1 MKTKT
6 VLVTDLPKLEK
17 IIHLADIHIRLLKRH
32 VEYREVF
39 NKLYADLRARD
50 LSNTAIVLA
59 GDIVHAKTDMSPE
72 MVNIT
77 SEFLKTLSDIAP
89 TIMIAGNHDLNLAN
103 PNRLD
108 ALTPIV
114 ENLKHKNL
122 HYLKH
127 SGIYEFAD
135 VELGVHAI
143 DDEPENWPSAS
154 ELDGSKPRIALY
166 HGAVNQAQTDVGYT
180 VNNRVTVETFRGY
193 DMVLLGDIHK
203 TQFLQEYGGPG
214 VPEVF
219 YPGSLIQQNHGESLT
234 GHGYAVWDV
243 SIRKV
248 ESYVEVK
255 NDYGYHTIKL
265 TDSKMP
271 NIKGLPKNL
280 RLRLLVNNVDTSVIK
295 KVQAAIRKQYNVVD
309 CTVNRLVDRKVTG
322 TKTTTT
328 ALDNISDVSHQNSL
342 IKDYIEEHFHNI
354 DSDVVQKVLDINT
367 SLNARVGDDE
377 LPKNVSWRPIKL
389 EFDNLFSYGE
399 GNSINFADMSGLY
412 GVFSPNATGKTSAF
426 DAMCFALYD
435 KTPRAFKGSH
445 IMNTRKDKFS
455 CKLTIE
461 IGQNQYLIE
470 RIGSRKKNGE
480 VKVDVNFS
488 KIDGDNLV
496 SLNGED
502 RRDTNAAIRSYVGTY
517 EDFVL
522 TSLSVQGQNSLFIDT
537 GQSDR
542 KDLLSQFIG
551 LTIFDRL
558 FNLASDEIKEVT
570 GALKSFKRDD
580 FTQRLAD
587 VQNRIESEIVEYDKI
602 NLEIAEFTEKSNEIA
617 HTIKGLYALKNPTTV
632 DIDIESVEEAL
643 AEAVK
648 KIENFTDTI
657 QTNLDKIK
665 KIQQQKSDVEKTL
678 PKKSV
683 EELSAE
689 FNELVNA
696 RTALNKLKSDM
707 QILRADAANKRDKL
721 EKLKEHK
728 YDPNCQFC
736 INNVFV
742 KDAMATR
749 SQYDSLL
756 AQIDALEDKLAGA
769 DEYIAAR
776 AEAEDQYKSAIKL
789 QKEVHQYQNEI
800 QRLILENSDKDR
812 EIQVINNDINS
823 YQSFITQYQM
833 NKDAIE
839 SNNRI
844 QLEIDKLEDVKK
856 AFDADVRRLE
866 QNLRMHDRN
875 ISVHKKEKEDMMN
888 SIKQAEELETTYE
901 AYETY
906 LAIIGRDGLPYQ
918 LISQV
923 IPTLQTEVNNVLSQ
937 TADFSVSLEVDGKNI
952 NGKILYEDD
961 RVWPLE
967 LASGMEKFISGLAIR
982 VALMSVSNLPKSNFL
997 VIDEGLGVLD
1007 ADNLS
1012 NISTMFGILKNQFD
1026 FLILISHLDV
1036 VRDIADNLIDIQRA
1050 DGFSKIVVE

>member
-1 MKTKT
+1 MA
-6 VLVTDLPKLEK
+6 K
-17 IIHLADIHIRLLKRH
+17 IKIR
-32 VEYREVF
+32 
-39 NKLYADLRARD
+39 
-50 LSNTAIVLA
+50 
-59 GDIVHAKTDMSPE
+59 
-72 MVNIT
+72 
-77 SEFLKTLSDIAP
+77 
-89 TIMIAGNHDLNLAN
+89 
-103 PNRLD
+103 
-108 ALTPIV
+108 
-114 ENLKHKNL
+114 
-122 HYLKH
+122 
-127 SGIYEFAD
+127 
-135 VELGVHAI
+135 
-143 DDEPENWPSAS
+143 
-154 ELDGSKPRIALY
+154 RI
-166 HGAVNQAQTDVGYT
+166 
-180 VNNRVTVETFRGY
+180 
-193 DMVLLGDIHK
+193 K
-203 TQFLQEYGGPG
+203 
-214 VPEVF
+214 PEVF
-219 YPGSLIQQNHGESLT
+219 YCGSLVQQNHGESLT

-243 SIRKV
+243 SKCKV

-280 RLRLLVNNVDTSVIK
+280 RLRLLVTNVDTSVIK

-309 CTVNRLVDRKVTG
+309 CTVNRLVDKKTTG

-354 DSDVVQKVLDINT
+354 DADVVQKVLDINT

-399 GNSINFADMSGLY
+399 GNSINFADMEGLY

-470 RIGSRKKNGE
+470 RIGNRKKNGE

-488 KIDGDNLV
+488 KIDGDNLI

-502 RRDTNAAIRSYVGTY
+502 RRDTNANIRSYVGTY

-558 FNLASDEIKEVT
+558 FTLASDEIKEVT

-587 VQNRIESEIVEYDKI
+587 VQNRIESETVAHDKI
-602 NLEIAEFTEKSNEIA
+602 VAEIAEFSAQSNEIA
-617 HTIKGLYALKNPTTV
+617 NTIKGLYAAKNPITF
-632 DIDIESVEEAL
+632 DIDIEQVE
-643 AEAVK
+643 K
-648 KIENFTDTI
+648 NFASAMDDLDRLEKDI
-657 QTNLDKIK
+657 QTNLDEIK
-665 KIQQQKSDVEKTL
+665 KLQKDMHDVELKL
-678 PKKSV
+678 PKKTV

-696 RTALNKLKSDM
+696 RTALNKLKSEM

-728 YDPNCQFC
+728 YDPNCEYC

-742 KDAMATR
+742 KDAMSTR

-756 AQIDALEDKLAGA
+756 AQIDTMEDKLSGA

-776 AEAEDQYKSAIKL
+776 AGAEEQYKSAIKL
-789 QKEVHQYQNEI
+789 QKEVHEYQNKIQNLILKNSNAEASIQATKNEITSYQTLIQQYQA
-800 QRLILENSDKDR
+800 
-812 EIQVINNDINS
+812 
-823 YQSFITQYQM
+823 
-833 NKDAIE
+833 NKDSIE

-844 QLEIDKLEDVKK
+844 QLEIDKLEDVKT
-856 AFDADVRRLE
+856 AFDNDVRRLE
-866 QNLRMHDRN
+866 QNLRIHDRN
-875 ISVHKKEKEDMMN
+875 ITVYKKEKDDMMK
-888 SIKQAEELETTYE
+888 SIKEAEELETTYE

-906 LAIIGRDGLPYQ
+906 LAVIGRDGLPYQ

-937 TADFSVSLEVDGKNI
+937 TSDFSVSLEVDGKNI

-1007 ADNLS
+1007 ADNLA
-1012 NISTMFGILKNQFD
+1012 NMSTLFGILKNQFD
-1026 FLILISHLDV
+1026 FMILISHLDV

>member
-1 MKTKT
+1 MRHK
-6 VLVTDLPKLEK
+6 LVTNLQKLKK
-17 IIHLADIHIRLLKRH
+17 IVHIADIHIRLLKRH
-32 VEYREVF
+32 GEYREVF
-39 NKLYADLRARD
+39 DKLYADLRARD
-50 LSNTAIVLA
+50 LTNTAIVLA

-72 MVNIT
+72 MVNVT
-77 SEFLKTLSDIAP
+77 SEFLKSLSDIAP

-114 ENLKHKNL
+114 ENLKHKSL
-122 HYLKH
+122 YYLKH

-135 VELGVHAI
+135 VEIGVHAI

-154 ELDGSKPRIALY
+154 ELDGNKTRIALY

-193 DMVLLGDIHK
+193 EMVLLGDIHK
-203 TQFLQEYGGPG
+203 TQFLQEYGGRG

-219 YPGSLIQQNHGESLT
+219 YPGSLIQQNHGEALT

-243 SIRKV
+243 ATCKV
-248 ESYVEVK
+248 ESHVEVK

-280 RLRLLVNNVDTSVIK
+280 RLRMLVSNVDASVIK

-309 CTVNRLVDRKVTG
+309 CTVNRLVEK
-322 TKTTTT
+322 KTTGSKTSTT
-328 ALDNISDVSHQNSL
+328 SIDNISDVSHQNSL

-354 DSDVVQKVLDINT
+354 DADVVQKILDINT

-399 GNSINFADMSGLY
+399 GNSINFADMDGLY
-412 GVFSPNATGKTSAF
+412 GVFSANATGKTSAF

-470 RIGSRKKNGE
+470 RVGNRKKNGE

-502 RRDTNAAIRSYVGTY
+502 RRDTNANIRSYVGTY

-522 TSLSVQGQNSLFIDT
+522 TSLSVQGQNSLFIET

-580 FTQRLAD
+580 FTQRLVD
-587 VQNRIESEIVEYDKI
+587 VQDKI
-602 NLEIAEFTEKSNEIA
+602 ATEVSYYENINHEIKNSLDRSENYAQQ
-617 HTIKGLYALKNPTTV
+617 IKGLYERKNP
-632 DIDIESVEEAL
+632 SV
-643 AEAVK
+643 
-648 KIENFTDTI
+648 I
-657 QTNLDKIK
+657 QTDI
-665 KIQQQKSDVEKTL
+665 SDVETEMDQLLSKISVAEENVKTRLDQVNREKLNLNLLKTKL
-678 PKKSV
+678 PNKSID
-683 EELSAE
+683 ELATA
-689 FNELVNA
+689 FNEVTNA
-696 RTALNKLKSDM
+696 RTVLQKLQSD
-707 QILRADAANKRDKL
+707 IRLLKVNADNKREKL
-721 EKLKEHK
+721 EKLKQHK
-728 YDPNCQFC
+728 YDPNCEFC

-742 KDAMATR
+742 KDAQSTR
-749 SQYDSLL
+749 SEYDSLL
-756 AQIDALEDKLAGA
+756 AQIDTYEEKINGA
-769 DEYIAAR
+769 DEYIVQR
-776 AEAEDQYKSAIKL
+776 TESENQYKEAIRL
-789 QKEVHQYQNEI
+789 QKEIHTLETKIQSLAVQNAQDEVNTQLYKADYTNYQNI
-800 QRLILENSDKDR
+800 
-812 EIQVINNDINS
+812 IN
-823 YQSFITQYQM
+823 QYEL
-833 NKDAIE
+833 NKAAIE
-839 SNNRI
+839 ENIRI
-844 QLEIDKLEDVKK
+844 QAEIDKLEDIKK
-856 AFDADVRRLE
+856 AYDNDIRRLE
-866 QNLRMHDRN
+866 QSLRQHDRN
-875 ISVHKKEKEDMMN
+875 ITVYKKEKDDMMN

-906 LAIIGRDGLPYQ
+906 LAVIGRDGLPYQ

-937 TADFSVSLEVDGKNI
+937 TSDFSVSLEVDGKNI

-1007 ADNLS
+1007 ADNLA
-1012 NISTMFGILKNQFD
+1012 NMSTLFGILKNQFD
-1026 FLILISHLDV
+1026 FIILISHLDV